1 MNVYLYVAGPK
12 KMRTVL
18 FYLYE
23 MAGAV
28 IRKLFMKLFMS
39 SASSAI
45 GTGTV
50 LGIHGAM
57 APAAPSIQGSDIRDA
72 KVDESKNLMKFDLDG
87 GSSFFMIVLMILIFL
102 VVIVVMPMYCC
113 GCSPYKL
120 CKKRKEEK
128 WKREVLQML
137 EQRNRLDVEPVER
150 GQLLGMGP
158 TEL

>member
-18 FYLYE
+18 YYVYQ
-23 MAGAV
+23 MAGAM
-28 IRKLFMKLFMS
+28 IRKLFMS

-57 APAAPSIQGSDIRDA
+57 APAAPSIEGSDIRDA
-72 KVDESKNLMKFDLDG
+72 KVDDSNNLMKFDFDG
-87 GSSFFMIVLMILIFL
+87 GSSFFMIVLILLIFL

>member
-18 FYLYE
+18 YYVYQ
-23 MAGAV
+23 MAGAM
-28 IRKLFMKLFMS
+28 IRKLFMS

-50 LGIHGAM
+50 LGIHRAM

-72 KVDESKNLMKFDLDG
+72 KVDDSKNLMKFDLDG

-120 CKKRKEEK
+120 RQKRKEEK
-128 WKREVLQML
+128 WKWEF
-137 EQRNRLDVEPVER
+137 
-150 GQLLGMGP
+150 
-158 TEL
+158 

>member
-1 MNVYLYVAGPK
+1 MRILYYLYQ
-12 KMRTVL
+12 
-18 FYLYE
+18 

-28 IRKLFMKLFMS
+28 IRKLFMS

-57 APAAPSIQGSDIRDA
+57 APAAPSIQGSDMRDA
-72 KVDESKNLMKFDLDG
+72 KVDESNNLMKFDLDG
-87 GSSFFMIVLMILIFL
+87 GSSFFIIVLMILIFL

-120 CKKRKEEK
+120 CKKRKEDK

-150 GQLLGMGP
+150 G
-158 TEL
+158 

>member
-1 MNVYLYVAGPK
+1 MVNA
-12 KMRTVL
+12 
-18 FYLYE
+18 F
-23 MAGAV
+23 
-28 IRKLFMKLFMS
+28 IRKLFMS

-57 APAAPSIQGSDIRDA
+57 APDAPSIEGSDIRDA
-72 KVDESKNLMKFDLDG
+72 KVDDSKNLMKFDLDG
-87 GSSFFMIVLMILIFL
+87 GSSFFMIVLILLIFL

-128 WKREVLQML
+128 WKREILQML

>member
-1 MNVYLYVAGPK
+1 MRILYYLYQ
-12 KMRTVL
+12 
-18 FYLYE
+18 

-28 IRKLFMKLFMS
+28 IRKLFMS

-57 APAAPSIQGSDIRDA
+57 APAAPSIQGSDMRDA

-87 GSSFFMIVLMILIFL
+87 GSSFFIIVLMILIFL

-120 CKKRKEEK
+120 CKKRKEDK

-150 GQLLGMGP
+150 G
-158 TEL
+158 

>member
-1 MNVYLYVAGPK
+1 MSINHFIK
-12 KMRTVL
+12 
-18 FYLYE
+18 
-23 MAGAV
+23 
-28 IRKLFMKLFMS
+28 KLFMS

-57 APAAPSIQGSDIRDA
+57 APDAPSIEGSDIRDA
-72 KVDESKNLMKFDLDG
+72 KVDDSNNLMKFDFDG
-87 GSSFFMIVLMILIFL
+87 GSSFFMIVMILLIFL
-102 VVIVVMPMYCC
+102 VVIIVMPMYCC

-128 WKREVLQML
+128 WKREIRQML

>member
-18 FYLYE
+18 YYVYQ
-23 MAGAV
+23 MAGAM
-28 IRKLFMKLFMS
+28 IRKLFMS

-57 APAAPSIQGSDIRDA
+57 APDAPSIEGSDIRDA
-72 KVDESKNLMKFDLDG
+72 KVDDSNNLMKFDFDG
-87 GSSFFMIVLMILIFL
+87 GSSFFMIVLILLIFL

-113 GCSPYKL
+113 GCSPYKRRQ
-120 CKKRKEEK
+120 KRNEKK
-128 WKREVLQML
+128 WKLELVQMI
-137 EQRNRLDVEPVER
+137 EQRNRLDAQALQQ
-150 GQLLGMGP
+150 GQLVGRGP
-158 TEL
+158 TEI

>member
-1 MNVYLYVAGPK
+1 
-12 KMRTVL
+12 
-18 FYLYE
+18 
-23 MAGAV
+23 
-28 IRKLFMKLFMS
+28 MS

-72 KVDESKNLMKFDLDG
+72 KVDDSNNLMKFDFDG
-87 GSSFFMIVLMILIFL
+87 GSSFFMIVMILLIFL
-102 VVIVVMPMYCC
+102 VVIIVMPMYCC

-128 WKREVLQML
+128 WKWEILQML

>member
-1 MNVYLYVAGPK
+1 
-12 KMRTVL
+12 
-18 FYLYE
+18 

-28 IRKLFMKLFMS
+28 IRKLIRKLFMS

-57 APAAPSIQGSDIRDA
+57 APDAPSIEGSDIRDA
-72 KVDESKNLMKFDLDG
+72 KVDDSNNLMKFDFDG
-87 GSSFFMIVLMILIFL
+87 GSSFFMIVLILLIFL

-158 TEL
+158 TEV

>member
-1 MNVYLYVAGPK
+1 MYLYVGGPEK
-12 KMRTVL
+12 INTVL
-18 FYLYE
+18 DYVYQ
-23 MAGAV
+23 MGAA
-28 IRKLFMKLFMS
+28 IFRKLFMS

-72 KVDESKNLMKFDLDG
+72 KVDDSKNLMKFDLDG

-120 CKKRKEEK
+120 RQKRKEEK
-128 WKREVLQML
+128 WKMELRQMM
-137 EQRNRLDVEPVER
+137 EQRNRLDAEAVEG
-150 GQLLGMGP
+150 GQLLGRGP

>member
-1 MNVYLYVAGPK
+1 
-12 KMRTVL
+12 MRTVL
-18 FYLYE
+18 YYLYQ

-28 IRKLFMKLFMS
+28 IRKLFMS

-57 APAAPSIQGSDIRDA
+57 APVAPSIQGSDKRDV
-72 KVDESKNLMKFDLDG
+72 KVDDSKNLMKFDFDG
-87 GSSFFMIVLMILIFL
+87 GSSFFIIVLMILIFL

-128 WKREVLQML
+128 WEREIRQML

-150 GQLLGMGP
+150 GQLLGRGT
-158 TEL
+158 TEV

>member
-1 MNVYLYVAGPK
+1 
-12 KMRTVL
+12 MRTVL
-18 FYLYE
+18 YYLYQ
-23 MAGAV
+23 MAAY
-28 IRKLFMKLFMS
+28 IRKLFMS

-50 LGIHGAM
+50 LGIHAAM
-57 APAAPSIQGSDIRDA
+57 APDAPSIQGSDITDA
-72 KVDESKNLMKFDLDG
+72 KVDDSNNLMKFDFDG
-87 GSSFFMIVLMILIFL
+87 GSSFFMIVLILLIFL
-102 VVIVVMPMYCC
+102 VVIVVMPMCCC

-137 EQRNRLDVEPVER
+137 EQRNRLDVESVQR

>member
-1 MNVYLYVAGPK
+1 MVNAW
-12 KMRTVL
+12 
-18 FYLYE
+18 
-23 MAGAV
+23 
-28 IRKLFMKLFMS
+28 IRKLFMS

-57 APAAPSIQGSDIRDA
+57 APDAPSIEGSDIRDA
-72 KVDESKNLMKFDLDG
+72 KVDDSNNLMKFDFDG
-87 GSSFFMIVLMILIFL
+87 GSSFFMIVLILLIFL

-128 WKREVLQML
+128 WKREIRQML

>member
-1 MNVYLYVAGPK
+1 MVNAW
-12 KMRTVL
+12 
-18 FYLYE
+18 
-23 MAGAV
+23 
-28 IRKLFMKLFMS
+28 IRKLFMS

-57 APAAPSIQGSDIRDA
+57 APDAPSIEGSDIRDA
-72 KVDESKNLMKFDLDG
+72 KVDDSNNLMKFDFDG
-87 GSSFFMIVLMILIFL
+87 GSSFFMIVMILLIFL
-102 VVIVVMPMYCC
+102 VVIIVMPMYCC

-128 WKREVLQML
+128 WKREIRQML

>member
-50 LGIHGAM
+50 LGISSAM

-72 KVDESKNLMKFDLDG
+72 KVDDSKNLMKFDLEG
-87 GSSFFMIVLMILIFL
+87 G
-102 VVIVVMPMYCC
+102 
-113 GCSPYKL
+113 
-120 CKKRKEEK
+120 
-128 WKREVLQML
+128 
-137 EQRNRLDVEPVER
+137 
-150 GQLLGMGP
+150 
-158 TEL
+158 

>member
-1 MNVYLYVAGPK
+1 MSRVLY
-12 KMRTVL
+12 
-18 FYLYE
+18 YLYE

-28 IRKLFMKLFMS
+28 IRKLFMS

-72 KVDESKNLMKFDLDG
+72 KVDDSKNLMKFDFDG
-87 GSSFFMIVLMILIFL
+87 GSSFFIIVLMILIFL
-102 VVIVVMPMYCC
+102 VVIIVMPMYCC

-120 CKKRKEEK
+120 CKKRKEDK
-128 WKREVLQML
+128 FKREIL
-137 EQRNRLDVEPVER
+137 EMIQQRNRLDVEPVER
-150 GQLLGMGP
+150 GQLLAMGP

>member
-1 MNVYLYVAGPK
+1 MVNAW
-12 KMRTVL
+12 
-18 FYLYE
+18 
-23 MAGAV
+23 
-28 IRKLFMKLFMS
+28 IRKLFMS

-57 APAAPSIQGSDIRDA
+57 APDAPSIEGSDIRDA
-72 KVDESKNLMKFDLDG
+72 KVDDSNNLMKFDFDG
-87 GSSFFMIVLMILIFL
+87 GSSFFMIVLILLIFL

-137 EQRNRLDVEPVER
+137 EQRNRLDVESVER

>member
-1 MNVYLYVAGPK
+1 MVNA
-12 KMRTVL
+12 
-18 FYLYE
+18 F
-23 MAGAV
+23 
-28 IRKLFMKLFMS
+28 IRKLFMS

-57 APAAPSIQGSDIRDA
+57 APDAPSIEGSDIRDA
-72 KVDESKNLMKFDLDG
+72 KVDDSNNLMKFDFDG
-87 GSSFFMIVLMILIFL
+87 GSSFFMIVMILLIFL

-128 WKREVLQML
+128 WKREILQML

>member
-1 MNVYLYVAGPK
+1 MVNAW
-12 KMRTVL
+12 
-18 FYLYE
+18 
-23 MAGAV
+23 
-28 IRKLFMKLFMS
+28 IRKLFMS

-57 APAAPSIQGSDIRDA
+57 APDAPSIEGSDIRDA
-72 KVDESKNLMKFDLDG
+72 KVDDSNNLMKFDFDG
-87 GSSFFMIVLMILIFL
+87 GSSFFMIVLILLIFL

-128 WKREVLQML
+128 WKREVRQML

>member
-18 FYLYE
+18 YYVYQ
-23 MAGAV
+23 MAGAM
-28 IRKLFMKLFMS
+28 IRKLFMS

-50 LGIHGAM
+50 LGIHRAM

>member
-1 MNVYLYVAGPK
+1 MVNAW
-12 KMRTVL
+12 
-18 FYLYE
+18 
-23 MAGAV
+23 
-28 IRKLFMKLFMS
+28 IRKLFMS

-57 APAAPSIQGSDIRDA
+57 APDAPSIEGSDIRDA
-72 KVDESKNLMKFDLDG
+72 KVDDSNNLMKFDFDG
-87 GSSFFMIVLMILIFL
+87 GSSFFMIVLILLIFL

-158 TEL
+158 TEV

>member
-1 MNVYLYVAGPK
+1 
-12 KMRTVL
+12 
-18 FYLYE
+18 
-23 MAGAV
+23 
-28 IRKLFMKLFMS
+28 MS

-57 APAAPSIQGSDIRDA
+57 APDAPSIEGSDIRDA
-72 KVDESKNLMKFDLDG
+72 KVDDSNNLMKFDFDG
-87 GSSFFMIVLMILIFL
+87 GSSFFMIVMILLIFL
-102 VVIVVMPMYCC
+102 VVIIVMPMYCC

-128 WKREVLQML
+128 WKREILQML

-150 GQLLGMGP
+150 GQLLAMGP